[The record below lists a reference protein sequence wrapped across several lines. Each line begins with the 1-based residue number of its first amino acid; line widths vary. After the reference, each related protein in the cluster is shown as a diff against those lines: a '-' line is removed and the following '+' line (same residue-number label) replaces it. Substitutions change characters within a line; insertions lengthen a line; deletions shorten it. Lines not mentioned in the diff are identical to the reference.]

1 MEYTIIKSTRGK
13 KMVVESGH
21 NYKYILAYTSSKNV
35 ERWRCSNKICPAK
48 ILIEDGKI
56 IKKHGMLQTLIFIL
70 KKCVICNIKL
80 L

>member
-1 MEYTIIKSTRGK
+1 MEYTIITSTRGK

-48 ILIEDGKI
+48 ILIKDGKI
-56 IKKHGMLQTLIFIL
+56 IKKHGMLHINFYF
-70 KKCVICNIKL
+70 KKMCYM
-80 L
+80 